1 MLSALRKAFWLFG
14 ISVFLLIVF
23 LPGYTKL
30 QDLRDRNRDLQEKIK
45 RLNIENSL
53 LQQELARIESDPNY
67 QEKIAREKMGMVRK
81 GEVPIKIVPEP
92 QD

>member
-1 MLSALRKAFWLFG
+1 MLVALRKAFWLFG

-23 LPGYTKL
+23 LPSYTKL
-30 QDLRDRNRDLQEKIK
+30 QDLRDRNRDLEEKIK

-53 LQQELARIESDPNY
+53 LQQELARVESDPNY

-81 GEVPIKIVPEP
+81 GEVPIKIIPE
-92 QD
+92 QQE

>member
-1 MLSALRKAFWLFG
+1 MLLALRKAFWLFG

-30 QDLRDRNRDLQEKIK
+30 QDLRDRNRDLEEKIR
-45 RLNIENSL
+45 RLNVENSL
-53 LQQELARIESDPNY
+53 LQQELARIENDPNY

-81 GEVPIKIVPEP
+81 GEVPVKIIPEL
-92 QD
+92 QE

>member
-1 MLSALRKAFWLFG
+1 MLVALRKAFWLFG

-30 QDLRDRNRDLQEKIK
+30 QDLRDRNRDLEEKIK

-53 LQQELARIESDPNY
+53 LQQELARIESDSNY
-67 QEKIAREKMGMVRK
+67 QEKIAREKMGLVRK